1 MKKYFKYILT
11 LILLNIG
18 CSNPKQNSQDNIKEI
33 EILVPQKT
41 SNTLEIN
48 CIDTIKLKGLE
59 IDHHRINSDRH
70 QHWVLSKRIVFG
82 EVNLNSIEYYFSAK
96 LKTNC
101 KKPINYFSLDSLSL
115 ELQDS
120 IFQTI
125 ILPEIESSST
135 LNQLAKPNS
144 RVIDLNFDGQMDF
157 DLALNEISGA
167 MNEIRRYFIYNPS
180 ERKFEEGIDI
190 ANLGID
196 TSQNLI
202 YNSWNGGHAGKI
214 STRIWSKIV
223 NYKELKT
230 VKKIKS
236 DYNSDLQ
243 SYIVETTDLNVN
255 GQYNIRF
262 DTINHK

>member
-1 MKKYFKYILT
+1 
-11 LILLNIG
+11 
-18 CSNPKQNSQDNIKEI
+18 
-33 EILVPQKT
+33 
-41 SNTLEIN
+41 
-48 CIDTIKLKGLE
+48 
-59 IDHHRINSDRH
+59 
-70 QHWVLSKRIVFG
+70 
-82 EVNLNSIEYYFSAK
+82 
-96 LKTNC
+96 
-101 KKPINYFSLDSLSL
+101 
-115 ELQDS
+115 
-120 IFQTI
+120 
-125 ILPEIESSST
+125 
-135 LNQLAKPNS
+135 
-144 RVIDLNFDGQMDF
+144 MDF

-167 MNEIRRYFIYNPS
+167 TNEIRRYFIYNPS

-262 DTINHK
+262 DTIKHK